1 MATTDKNVQNP
12 IINVLTKSQFDSIA
26 SPSADEF
33 YLITDD
39 SPIIAGTGLTA
50 SVAGGLTLIDHSN
63 SITAKTTQ
71 AIYPVTIDAQGHITS
86 VGTALDTSTLGK
98 TYTITTTGTGGVIT
112 ELSVDGTTITASKSN
127 LATVSDGVLT
137 IG

>member
-1 MATTDKNVQNP
+1 MATTDKNVKNP
-12 IINVLTKSQFDSIA
+12 IINVLTKSQFDGIA

-50 SVAGGLTLIDHSN
+50 SVSNGLTLLDHSN
-63 SITAKTTQ
+63 SITPVTTQ
-71 AIYPVTIDAQGHITS
+71 AIYPIAIDAQGHITS
-86 VGTALDTSTLGK
+86 VGTALDTSSLGK
-98 TYTITTTGTGGVIT
+98 TYTVTTSGSGGVLT
-112 ELSVDGTTITASKSN
+112 GLSLSGTTITASKGN
-127 LATVSDGVLT
+127 LATVSNEVLT

>member
-39 SPIIAGTGLTA
+39 SPIVAGTGLTA
-50 SVAGGLTLIDHSN
+50 SVVDGLTLISHSN

-71 AIYPVTIDAQGHITS
+71 AIYPITIDAQGHITS
-86 VGTALDTSTLGK
+86 VGTAL
-98 TYTITTTGTGGVIT
+98 
-112 ELSVDGTTITASKSN
+112 N
-127 LATVSDGVLT
+127 LATVNNEVLT